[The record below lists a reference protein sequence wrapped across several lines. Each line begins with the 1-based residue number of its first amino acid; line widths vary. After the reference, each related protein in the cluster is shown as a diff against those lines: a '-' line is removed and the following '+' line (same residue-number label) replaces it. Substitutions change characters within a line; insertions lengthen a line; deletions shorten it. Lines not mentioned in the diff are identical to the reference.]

1 MVFLIGLSPRRQSGL
16 SRATLVIS
24 KKGGRESDKDYAEI
38 FSISVKASEFFEA
51 SFTPLTKVIF

>member
-24 KKGGRESDKDYAEI
+24 KKGGGESNKDYAEI

-51 SFTPLTKVIF
+51 SFTPPY